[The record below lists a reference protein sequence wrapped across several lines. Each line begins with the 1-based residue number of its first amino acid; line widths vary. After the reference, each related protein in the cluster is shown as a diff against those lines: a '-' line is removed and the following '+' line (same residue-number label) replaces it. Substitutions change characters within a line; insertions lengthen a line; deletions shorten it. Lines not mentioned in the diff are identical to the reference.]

1 MSIEAITKAIEDAG
15 TTIAC
20 GRLRDNPSRY
30 ALVITGEKELIQQ
43 LCAALTGDE
52 WSEGVKE

>member
-1 MSIEAITKAIEDAG
+1 MSIEAITNALEDAG

-52 WSEGVKE
+52 WPQGAEE

>member
-1 MSIEAITKAIEDAG
+1 MSIDDITKALEDAG

-20 GRLRDNPSRY
+20 GKLRDNPSWY

-52 WSEGVKE
+52 WSKGANE